1 MIIIT
6 QELYIQQYRAA
17 ISKLMTDNS
26 LSILELT
33 YSSSVNIQTY
43 FLHTLQGILTISAVS
58 LQLATMKF
66 SRFFEINCNVNLKA

>member
-1 MIIIT
+1 MIIIM
-6 QELYIQQYRAA
+6 QELYIQQYRAT
-17 ISKLMTDNS
+17 ISESMTDNS
-26 LSILELT
+26 FSILELT

-43 FLHTLQGILTISAVS
+43 FLHTLQGILTISAAS

>member
-1 MIIIT
+1 M